1 MRYLFLP
8 LLFLALGCRV
18 PAQKEDR
25 EQKGEAGFVSLFD
38 GNSLAGWK
46 GRGELWSV
54 REGSIVGSSRPQG
67 ISFNTFLL
75 SDREY
80 GDFVLKLR
88 LTFTG
93 GKTGTPI
100 WRRHTGEPAKNA
112 VKGPPPDTKNEL
124 IRAPDREE

>member
-88 LTFTG
+88 FKFTG
-93 GKTGTPI
+93 GNSGI
-100 WRRHTGEPAKNA
+100 QFRSRQIGEPAKH
-112 VKGPPPDTKNEL
+112 VVSG
-124 IRAPDREE
+124 